1 MRSRPRIEETPGQ
14 RGRSAA
20 GNEVQ
25 RRLQIQREV
34 AQKRRELEHDKRS
47 KLQQRKRELER
58 WKKVQLRIY
67 ERDLKQAM
75 DRELKSFETA
85 LKRGA
90 SR

>member
-1 MRSRPRIEETPGQ
+1 MRSRPRNEEAPGQ
-14 RGRSAA
+14 RGRLAT

-34 AQKRRELEHDKRS
+34 AQKRHELARDNRR

-58 WKKVQLRIY
+58 WLKEQLRIY

>member
-1 MRSRPRIEETPGQ
+1 MRSRPRNEEAPSQ

-34 AQKRRELEHDKRS
+34 TQKRGELERDKRR

-58 WKKVQLRIY
+58 WMKEQLRIH
-67 ERDLKQAM
+67 ERELKQAM